1 MAATQKTAQLGKPA
15 FFSDDLIAP
24 HLSAF
29 VCPVPQCSTG
39 VSSEGAERL
48 RKREALLYL
57 LIKTNKTNPERKK
70 QQQSAPLLS
79 QAAALMPDWW

>member
-70 QQQSAPLLS
+70 IATVSPPVKPSSCSHARL
-79 QAAALMPDWW
+79 W